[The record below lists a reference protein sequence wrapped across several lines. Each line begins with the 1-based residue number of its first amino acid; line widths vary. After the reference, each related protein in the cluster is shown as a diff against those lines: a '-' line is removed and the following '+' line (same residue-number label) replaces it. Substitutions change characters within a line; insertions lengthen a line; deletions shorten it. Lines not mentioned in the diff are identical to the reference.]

1 MSNKINNSNL
11 IRLVAKQTGYAQK
24 DIAEVL
30 NATAE
35 VVTNKLKDGDSVAVF
50 KGVTFKSKY
59 CEERV
64 GRNPQTGDPVI
75 IKAHYSPK
83 VQFGK
88 KWKEDLA

>member
-1 MSNKINNSNL
+1 MSNKINNSDF
-11 IRLVAKQTGYAQK
+11 IRLISKKTKYAQK
-24 DIAEVL
+24 DVAEVL
-30 NATAE
+30 NSAAE
-35 VVTNKLKDGDSVAVF
+35 IITDKLKDGDSVAVF

-88 KWKEDLA
+88 KWKEDLM